1 MSAATT
7 NNIENS
13 SESYSGDAK
22 AEENS
27 ILTELNDV
35 CLGMNLSPKSTI
47 THTIPQSQH
56 IGQHLLKQVPGLSA
70 AHFSSSASAA
80 VAAVHQQQNISNL
93 QHIHNLHNQQTQNSF
108 FNNHS
113 TPFSV
118 TDILSP
124 IEESY
129 RKLENHGNPPSPYR

>member
-1 MSAATT
+1 MSSTTT
-7 NNIENS
+7 NNIENN

-22 AEENS
+22 ADDNN

-35 CLGMNLSPKSTI
+35 CLGMNLSPKATI
-47 THTIPQSQH
+47 AHTIPQSQY
-56 IGQHLLKQVPGLSA
+56 IGQHLLKQVSGISA
-70 AHFSSSASAA
+70 GHFSTSTSAA
-80 VAAVHQQQNISNL
+80 VAVVHQQHNISNL
-93 QHIHNLHNQQTQNSF
+93 QHIHNLHNQQAQNSF
-108 FNNHS
+108 LNNHS

-129 RKLENHGNPPSPYR
+129 RKLENNGNPPSPYR